1 MIKIIKKIMRLFF
14 PGIAV
19 ALAAALAVAIAVS
32 CSSSRPEITFGF
44 IQLLQYQTNSGVEE
58 RYSFFIIPDD
68 DDGLENLDELRL
80 YHDREQLC
88 WVIKS
93 DEWIRHSQD
102 GKDWIGTRSI
112 AVSGESLPRGLFRAA
127 LTNKGGEKGERLFS
141 FDGDARFPFP
151 ELKVSEGRYEIKSEW
166 PANRLVCLDASGNY
180 VATVELKTLAGA
192 LSELR
197 LPSAARAAAL
207 WAEDSA
213 YFCGAYTNAV
223 SVR

>member
-14 PGIAV
+14 FP
-19 ALAAALAVAIAVS
+19 ALAAVLALT
-32 CSSSRPEITFGF
+32 CSNSRPEITYGF
-44 IQLLQYQTNSGVEE
+44 IQLVQYQGNAGIEE
-58 RYSFFIIPDD
+58 RYSFFILPEDE
-68 DDGLENLDELRL
+68 DGFENLDELYL

-93 DEWIRHSQD
+93 DEWIKLSQD

-112 AVSGESLPRGLFRAA
+112 AIQDGDSLPRGLFRAV
-127 LTNKGGEKGERLFS
+127 LVNKGGEKGERVFS

-151 ELKVSEGRYEIKSEW
+151 ELKVSEGRYEVKSEW
-166 PANRLVCLDASGNY
+166 PANRLVCYDSSGNY
-180 VATVELKTLAGA
+180 AATVELKTLTGTV
-192 LSELR
+192 SELR
-197 LPSAARAAAL
+197 LPSGARNAAL

-213 YFCGAYTNAV
+213 YFCSAYTNAV